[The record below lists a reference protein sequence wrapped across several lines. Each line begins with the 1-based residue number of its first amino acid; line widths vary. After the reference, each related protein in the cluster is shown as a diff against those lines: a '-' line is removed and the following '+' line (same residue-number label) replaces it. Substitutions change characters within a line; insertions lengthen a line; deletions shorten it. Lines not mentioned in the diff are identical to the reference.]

1 MLSSFH
7 FLSFCCVLGNS
18 LVAQP
23 AAVHGFCL
31 FLLQRTDVPL
41 CSGMAG
47 SLAWAGWVSYSNA
60 VESDRTQPLFLPSE
74 KDLARQ
80 REGGGDDPLAAA
92 RATSVVRSRTASET
106 PLQQRLEQLAEL
118 DDSTLRARYASLRL
132 APRTNEFEIEK
143 AEAKR
148 LLDARGIS

>member
-1 MLSSFH
+1 
-7 FLSFCCVLGNS
+7 
-18 LVAQP
+18 
-23 AAVHGFCL
+23 
-31 FLLQRTDVPL
+31 
-41 CSGMAG
+41 
-47 SLAWAGWVSYSNA
+47 
-60 VESDRTQPLFLPSE
+60 
-74 KDLARQ
+74 
-80 REGGGDDPLAAA
+80 
-92 RATSVVRSRTASET
+92 VVRSRTASET